1 MRNTTKRIIALV
13 LVAFMVAACMAVGV
27 SAAEPKVTVNVLTGS
42 VEVSADA
49 LAKLADGNRAADAT
63 AFSDANLVGFKN
75 TGFTHT
81 DGVDAAVEAT
91 VEIIADL
98 GEEKVV
104 SGVYLDCFK
113 DSNSMIAVPSV
124 LFYVSAD
131 GVDYYC
137 LNNEARPSSKDDAEE
152 LKVVTLANDSTRAA
166 VKARY
171 IKAVATFKN
180 GWIFVS
186 EIGIN
191 EPTAEQAAEAQT
203 LVGTYPVLD
212 STLAEKSIGLFNAA
226 DGEMN
231 LAENGMK
238 NCQIIIGKYDEAA
251 KAYKMTRNTVNPW
264 PDGNSGTV
272 TLADDELLLAI
283 STGGNLADG
292 VMFSTAKW
300 IARGLGEGW
309 FTLSDDTVNFYP
321 ASHTFAGA
329 PVEESSEEPSE
340 EPSKEEPKP
349 GTKTKN
355 AAAGKSYV
363 VEGASAD
370 SYLDNGSKLTD
381 GALPESAS
389 YSDPAI
395 VGLVSNS
402 DFYKENGF
410 SQVTIDLGAET
421 KLTGFAAYI
430 SNLKDAGVAAAS
442 SVIYEYSVDGT
453 NFTEIGEGSYDV
465 DIATEAGVTA
475 KNTIDADVSARYVR
489 VKFVAGEGVWMMV
502 SEIEAFTTVS
512 GGTTE
517 PTSDSGIIALA
528 VVASL
533 AAAGAVIIKK
543 YR

>member
-1 MRNTTKRIIALV
+1 MKKLLAILLAL
-13 LVAFMVAACMAVGV
+13 
-27 SAAEPKVTVNVLTGS
+27 
-42 VEVSADA
+42 
-49 LAKLADGNRAADAT
+49 
-63 AFSDANLVGFKN
+63 
-75 TGFTHT
+75 
-81 DGVDAAVEAT
+81 
-91 VEIIADL
+91 
-98 GEEKVV
+98 
-104 SGVYLDCFK
+104 
-113 DSNSMIAVPSV
+113 
-124 LFYVSAD
+124 
-131 GVDYYC
+131 
-137 LNNEARPSSKDDAEE
+137 
-152 LKVVTLANDSTRAA
+152 TLAVSLCAVCVFADDEADDNT
-166 VKARY
+166 VKA
-171 IKAVATFKN
+171 KN
-180 GWIFVS
+180 ITFVS
-186 EIGIN
+186 EDGVVNAVPQGGSDLTALIDGDTVAGASAFATKGIVLFQNTHSTTAGEYPEFSLVVELEKTATITGAVISLYEEASSMIGVPANGQITVSYSDDG
-191 EPTAEQAAEAQT
+191 EDYDLLGEVD
-203 LVGTYPVLD
+203 LKCLD
-212 STLAEKSIGLFNAA
+212 SNNDWNTNARTIQVETCDVNFDEIFSAKFVKFTFAYGDSPFKNDPKVIWEWIGLTEISVKAE
-226 DGEMN
+226 DGS
-231 LAENGMK
+231 
-238 NCQIIIGKYDEAA
+238 
-251 KAYKMTRNTVNPW
+251 TVVVDP
-264 PDGNSGTV
+264 
-272 TLADDELLLAI
+272 
-283 STGGNLADG
+283 
-292 VMFSTAKW
+292 
-300 IARGLGEGW
+300 
-309 FTLSDDTVNFYP
+309 
-321 ASHTFAGA
+321 
-329 PVEESSEEPSE
+329 SEEPSKE

-395 VGLVSNS
+395 VGLISSS

-502 SEIEAFTTVS
+502 SEIEAYTTVS
-512 GGTTE
+512 GGKPTE

-543 YR
+543 SR

>member
-1 MRNTTKRIIALV
+1 MKKLLAILLALTLAVSLCAVCVFADDEADDNTVKAKNIT
-13 LVAFMVAACMAVGV
+13 FV
-27 SAAEPKVTVNVLTGS
+27 SE
-42 VEVSADA
+42 
-49 LAKLADGNRAADAT
+49 
-63 AFSDANLVGFKN
+63 
-75 TGFTHT
+75 
-81 DGVDAAVEAT
+81 DGVVNAVPQGGSDLTALIDGDTVAGASAFATKGIVLFCNTHASTAGEYPEFSLVVELEKTATITGAVISLYEEA
-91 VEIIADL
+91 
-98 GEEKVV
+98 
-104 SGVYLDCFK
+104 
-113 DSNSMIAVPSV
+113 NSMIGVPANGQV
-124 LFYVSAD
+124 TVSYSDD
-131 GVDYYC
+131 GEDYDLLGEVDLKC
-137 LNNEARPSSKDDAEE
+137 LDSNNDWNTNARTIQVETCDVNFDEIFSAKFVKFTFAYGDSPFKNDP
-152 LKVVTLANDSTRAA
+152 KVIWEWMGLSEIS
-166 VKARY
+166 VKA
-171 IKAVATFKN
+171 
-180 GWIFVS
+180 
-186 EIGIN
+186 E
-191 EPTAEQAAEAQT
+191 
-203 LVGTYPVLD
+203 
-212 STLAEKSIGLFNAA
+212 
-226 DGEMN
+226 DG
-231 LAENGMK
+231 
-238 NCQIIIGKYDEAA
+238 
-251 KAYKMTRNTVNPW
+251 
-264 PDGNSGTV
+264 
-272 TLADDELLLAI
+272 
-283 STGGNLADG
+283 
-292 VMFSTAKW
+292 
-300 IARGLGEGW
+300 
-309 FTLSDDTVNFYP
+309 
-321 ASHTFAGA
+321 
-329 PVEESSEEPSE
+329 SSVVVDPSE
-340 EPSKEEPKP
+340 EPSKEEPSKEDPKP

-395 VGLVSNS
+395 VGLISSS

-512 GGTTE
+512 GTTE

-543 YR
+543 SR

>member
-1 MRNTTKRIIALV
+1 MKKLLAILLALT
-13 LVAFMVAACMAVGV
+13 LAVSLCAVCVFADDEADDKTVKAKNITFV
-27 SAAEPKVTVNVLTGS
+27 SE
-42 VEVSADA
+42 
-49 LAKLADGNRAADAT
+49 
-63 AFSDANLVGFKN
+63 
-75 TGFTHT
+75 
-81 DGVDAAVEAT
+81 DGVVNAVPQGGSDLTALIDGDAVAGASAFATKGIVLFQNTHSSTAGEYPEFSLVVELEKTATITGAVISLYEEA
-91 VEIIADL
+91 
-98 GEEKVV
+98 
-104 SGVYLDCFK
+104 
-113 DSNSMIAVPSV
+113 NSMIGVPANGQV
-124 LFYVSAD
+124 TVSYSDD
-131 GVDYYC
+131 GEDYDLLGEVDLKC
-137 LNNEARPSSKDDAEE
+137 LDSNNDWNTNARTIQVETCDVNFDEIFSAKFVKFTFAYGDSPFKNDP
-152 LKVVTLANDSTRAA
+152 KVIWEWMGLSEIS
-166 VKARY
+166 VKA
-171 IKAVATFKN
+171 
-180 GWIFVS
+180 
-186 EIGIN
+186 E
-191 EPTAEQAAEAQT
+191 
-203 LVGTYPVLD
+203 
-212 STLAEKSIGLFNAA
+212 
-226 DGEMN
+226 DGSSVVV
-231 LAENGMK
+231 
-238 NCQIIIGKYDEAA
+238 D
-251 KAYKMTRNTVNPW
+251 P
-264 PDGNSGTV
+264 
-272 TLADDELLLAI
+272 
-283 STGGNLADG
+283 
-292 VMFSTAKW
+292 
-300 IARGLGEGW
+300 
-309 FTLSDDTVNFYP
+309 
-321 ASHTFAGA
+321 
-329 PVEESSEEPSE
+329 SEEPSKE

-395 VGLVSNS
+395 VGLISSS

-512 GGTTE
+512 GTTE

-543 YR
+543 SR

>member
-1 MRNTTKRIIALV
+1 MKKLLAILLALTLAVSLCAVCVFADDEADDNTVKAKNIT
-13 LVAFMVAACMAVGV
+13 FV
-27 SAAEPKVTVNVLTGS
+27 SE
-42 VEVSADA
+42 
-49 LAKLADGNRAADAT
+49 
-63 AFSDANLVGFKN
+63 
-75 TGFTHT
+75 
-81 DGVDAAVEAT
+81 DGVVNAVPQGGSDLTALIDGDTVAGASAFATKGIVLFQNTHSSTAGEYPEFSLVVELEKTATITGAVISLYEEA
-91 VEIIADL
+91 
-98 GEEKVV
+98 
-104 SGVYLDCFK
+104 
-113 DSNSMIAVPSV
+113 NSMIGVPANGQV
-124 LFYVSAD
+124 TVSYSDD
-131 GVDYYC
+131 GEDYDLLGEVDLKC
-137 LNNEARPSSKDDAEE
+137 LDSNNDWNTNARTIQVETCDVNFDEIFSAKFVKFTFAYGDSPFKNDP
-152 LKVVTLANDSTRAA
+152 KVIWEWMGLSEIS
-166 VKARY
+166 VKA
-171 IKAVATFKN
+171 
-180 GWIFVS
+180 
-186 EIGIN
+186 E
-191 EPTAEQAAEAQT
+191 
-203 LVGTYPVLD
+203 
-212 STLAEKSIGLFNAA
+212 
-226 DGEMN
+226 DG
-231 LAENGMK
+231 
-238 NCQIIIGKYDEAA
+238 
-251 KAYKMTRNTVNPW
+251 
-264 PDGNSGTV
+264 
-272 TLADDELLLAI
+272 
-283 STGGNLADG
+283 
-292 VMFSTAKW
+292 
-300 IARGLGEGW
+300 
-309 FTLSDDTVNFYP
+309 
-321 ASHTFAGA
+321 
-329 PVEESSEEPSE
+329 SSVVVDPSE
-340 EPSKEEPKP
+340 EPSKEEPSKEDPKP

-395 VGLVSNS
+395 VGLISSS

-442 SVIYEYSVDGT
+442 SIIYEYSVDGT

-512 GGTTE
+512 GTTE

-543 YR
+543 SR

>member
-1 MRNTTKRIIALV
+1 MKKLLAILLALTLAVSLCAVCVFADDEADDNTVKAKNIT
-13 LVAFMVAACMAVGV
+13 FV
-27 SAAEPKVTVNVLTGS
+27 SE
-42 VEVSADA
+42 
-49 LAKLADGNRAADAT
+49 
-63 AFSDANLVGFKN
+63 
-75 TGFTHT
+75 
-81 DGVDAAVEAT
+81 DGVVNAVPQGGSDLTALIDGDTVAGASSFATKGIVLFCNTHATNAGEYPEFSLVVELEKTATITGAVISLYEEA
-91 VEIIADL
+91 
-98 GEEKVV
+98 
-104 SGVYLDCFK
+104 
-113 DSNSMIAVPSV
+113 NSMIGVPANGQV
-124 LFYVSAD
+124 TVSYSDD
-131 GVDYYC
+131 GEDYDLLGEVDLEC
-137 LNNEARPSSKDDAEE
+137 LDSNNDWETSARTIQVETCDVNFDEIISAKFVKFTFTYGDSPFDDA
-152 LKVVTLANDSTRAA
+152 KVIWEWMGLSEIS
-166 VKARY
+166 VKAED
-171 IKAVATFKN
+171 
-180 GWIFVS
+180 G
-186 EIGIN
+186 
-191 EPTAEQAAEAQT
+191 
-203 LVGTYPVLD
+203 
-212 STLAEKSIGLFNAA
+212 STVVV
-226 DGEMN
+226 D
-231 LAENGMK
+231 
-238 NCQIIIGKYDEAA
+238 
-251 KAYKMTRNTVNPW
+251 P
-264 PDGNSGTV
+264 
-272 TLADDELLLAI
+272 
-283 STGGNLADG
+283 
-292 VMFSTAKW
+292 
-300 IARGLGEGW
+300 
-309 FTLSDDTVNFYP
+309 
-321 ASHTFAGA
+321 
-329 PVEESSEEPSE
+329 SEEPSKE

-349 GTKTKN
+349 GTTTKN

-442 SVIYEYSVDGT
+442 SIIYEYSVDGT

-502 SEIEAFTTVS
+502 SEIEAYTTVS
-512 GGTTE
+512 GGKPTTE

-543 YR
+543 SR

>member
-1 MRNTTKRIIALV
+1 MKKLLAILLALTLAVSLCAVCVFADDEADDNTVKAKNIT
-13 LVAFMVAACMAVGV
+13 FV
-27 SAAEPKVTVNVLTGS
+27 SE
-42 VEVSADA
+42 
-49 LAKLADGNRAADAT
+49 
-63 AFSDANLVGFKN
+63 
-75 TGFTHT
+75 
-81 DGVDAAVEAT
+81 DGVVNAVPQGGSDLTALIDGDTVAGASAFATKGIVLFQNTHSSTAGEYPEFSLIVELEKTATITGAVISLYEEA
-91 VEIIADL
+91 
-98 GEEKVV
+98 
-104 SGVYLDCFK
+104 
-113 DSNSMIAVPSV
+113 NSMIGVPANGQV
-124 LFYVSAD
+124 TVSYSDD
-131 GVDYYC
+131 GEDYDLLGEVDLKC
-137 LNNEARPSSKDDAEE
+137 LDSNNDWNTNARTIQVETCDVNFDEIFSAKFVKFTFAYGDSPFKDDP
-152 LKVVTLANDSTRAA
+152 KVIWEWMGLTEIS
-166 VKARY
+166 VKAED
-171 IKAVATFKN
+171 
-180 GWIFVS
+180 G
-186 EIGIN
+186 
-191 EPTAEQAAEAQT
+191 
-203 LVGTYPVLD
+203 
-212 STLAEKSIGLFNAA
+212 STVVV
-226 DGEMN
+226 D
-231 LAENGMK
+231 
-238 NCQIIIGKYDEAA
+238 
-251 KAYKMTRNTVNPW
+251 P
-264 PDGNSGTV
+264 
-272 TLADDELLLAI
+272 
-283 STGGNLADG
+283 
-292 VMFSTAKW
+292 
-300 IARGLGEGW
+300 
-309 FTLSDDTVNFYP
+309 
-321 ASHTFAGA
+321 
-329 PVEESSEEPSE
+329 SEEPSKE

-395 VGLVSNS
+395 VGLISSS

-502 SEIEAFTTVS
+502 SEIEAYTTVS
-512 GGTTE
+512 GTTE

-543 YR
+543 SR

>member
-1 MRNTTKRIIALV
+1 MKKLLAILLALTLAVSLCAVCVFADDEADDNTVKAKNIT
-13 LVAFMVAACMAVGV
+13 FV
-27 SAAEPKVTVNVLTGS
+27 SE
-42 VEVSADA
+42 
-49 LAKLADGNRAADAT
+49 
-63 AFSDANLVGFKN
+63 
-75 TGFTHT
+75 
-81 DGVDAAVEAT
+81 DGVVNAVPQGGSDLTALIDGDTVAGASAFATKGIVLFQNTHSSTAGEYPEFSLIVELEKTATITGAVISLYEEA
-91 VEIIADL
+91 
-98 GEEKVV
+98 
-104 SGVYLDCFK
+104 
-113 DSNSMIAVPSV
+113 NSMIGVPANGQV
-124 LFYVSAD
+124 TVSYSDD
-131 GVDYYC
+131 GEDYDLLGEVDLKC
-137 LNNEARPSSKDDAEE
+137 LDSNNDWNTNARTIQVETCDVNFDEIFSAKFVKFTFAYGDSPFKNDP
-152 LKVVTLANDSTRAA
+152 KVIWEWMGLSEIS
-166 VKARY
+166 VKA
-171 IKAVATFKN
+171 
-180 GWIFVS
+180 
-186 EIGIN
+186 E
-191 EPTAEQAAEAQT
+191 
-203 LVGTYPVLD
+203 
-212 STLAEKSIGLFNAA
+212 
-226 DGEMN
+226 DGSSVVV
-231 LAENGMK
+231 
-238 NCQIIIGKYDEAA
+238 D
-251 KAYKMTRNTVNPW
+251 P
-264 PDGNSGTV
+264 
-272 TLADDELLLAI
+272 
-283 STGGNLADG
+283 
-292 VMFSTAKW
+292 
-300 IARGLGEGW
+300 
-309 FTLSDDTVNFYP
+309 
-321 ASHTFAGA
+321 
-329 PVEESSEEPSE
+329 SEEPSKE

-395 VGLVSNS
+395 VGLISSS

-512 GGTTE
+512 GTTE

-543 YR
+543 SR

>member
-1 MRNTTKRIIALV
+1 MKKLLAILLALTLAVSLCAVCVFADDEADDNTVKAKNIT
-13 LVAFMVAACMAVGV
+13 FV
-27 SAAEPKVTVNVLTGS
+27 SE
-42 VEVSADA
+42 
-49 LAKLADGNRAADAT
+49 
-63 AFSDANLVGFKN
+63 
-75 TGFTHT
+75 
-81 DGVDAAVEAT
+81 DGVVNAVPQGGSDLTALIDGDTVAGASAFATKGIVLFQNTHSSTAGEYPEFSLVVELEKTATITGAVISLYEEA
-91 VEIIADL
+91 
-98 GEEKVV
+98 
-104 SGVYLDCFK
+104 
-113 DSNSMIAVPSV
+113 NSMIGVPANGQV
-124 LFYVSAD
+124 TVSYSDD
-131 GVDYYC
+131 GEDYDLLGEVDLKC
-137 LNNEARPSSKDDAEE
+137 LDSNNDWNTNARTIQVETCDVNFDEIFSAKFVKFTFTYGDSPFDDA
-152 LKVVTLANDSTRAA
+152 KVIWEWMGLSEIS
-166 VKARY
+166 VKA
-171 IKAVATFKN
+171 
-180 GWIFVS
+180 
-186 EIGIN
+186 E
-191 EPTAEQAAEAQT
+191 
-203 LVGTYPVLD
+203 
-212 STLAEKSIGLFNAA
+212 
-226 DGEMN
+226 DG
-231 LAENGMK
+231 
-238 NCQIIIGKYDEAA
+238 
-251 KAYKMTRNTVNPW
+251 
-264 PDGNSGTV
+264 
-272 TLADDELLLAI
+272 
-283 STGGNLADG
+283 
-292 VMFSTAKW
+292 
-300 IARGLGEGW
+300 
-309 FTLSDDTVNFYP
+309 
-321 ASHTFAGA
+321 
-329 PVEESSEEPSE
+329 SSVVVDPSE
-340 EPSKEEPKP
+340 EPSKEEPSKEDPKP

-543 YR
+543 SR

>member
-1 MRNTTKRIIALV
+1 MKKLLAILLALTLAVSLCAVCVFADDEADDNTVKAKNIT
-13 LVAFMVAACMAVGV
+13 FV
-27 SAAEPKVTVNVLTGS
+27 SE
-42 VEVSADA
+42 
-49 LAKLADGNRAADAT
+49 
-63 AFSDANLVGFKN
+63 
-75 TGFTHT
+75 
-81 DGVDAAVEAT
+81 DGVVNAVPQGGSDLTALIDGDTVAGASAFATKGIVLFQNTHSSTAGEYPEFSLVVELEKTATITGAVISLYEEA
-91 VEIIADL
+91 
-98 GEEKVV
+98 
-104 SGVYLDCFK
+104 
-113 DSNSMIAVPSV
+113 NSMIGVPANGQV
-124 LFYVSAD
+124 TVSYSDD
-131 GVDYYC
+131 GEDYDLLGEVDLKC
-137 LNNEARPSSKDDAEE
+137 LDSNNDWNTNARTIQVETCDVNFDEIFSAKFVKFTFAYGDSPFKNDP
-152 LKVVTLANDSTRAA
+152 KVIWEWMGLSEIS
-166 VKARY
+166 VKAEDGSS
-171 IKAVATFKN
+171 V
-180 GWIFVS
+180 VVDPS
-186 EIGIN
+186 E
-191 EPTAEQAAEAQT
+191 
-203 LVGTYPVLD
+203 
-212 STLAEKSIGLFNAA
+212 
-226 DGEMN
+226 
-231 LAENGMK
+231 
-238 NCQIIIGKYDEAA
+238 
-251 KAYKMTRNTVNPW
+251 
-264 PDGNSGTV
+264 
-272 TLADDELLLAI
+272 
-283 STGGNLADG
+283 
-292 VMFSTAKW
+292 
-300 IARGLGEGW
+300 
-309 FTLSDDTVNFYP
+309 
-321 ASHTFAGA
+321 A
-329 PVEESSEEPSE
+329 PSKE
-340 EPSKEEPKP
+340 EPSKEDPKP

-502 SEIEAFTTVS
+502 SEIEAYTTVS
-512 GGTTE
+512 GGKPTE

-543 YR
+543 SR

>member
-1 MRNTTKRIIALV
+1 MKKLLAILLALTLAVSLCAVCVFADDEADDNTVKAKNIT
-13 LVAFMVAACMAVGV
+13 FV
-27 SAAEPKVTVNVLTGS
+27 SE
-42 VEVSADA
+42 
-49 LAKLADGNRAADAT
+49 
-63 AFSDANLVGFKN
+63 
-75 TGFTHT
+75 
-81 DGVDAAVEAT
+81 DGVVNAVPQGGSDLTALIDGDTVAGASAFATKGIVLFQNTHSSTAGEYPEFSLVVELEKTATITGAVISLYEEA
-91 VEIIADL
+91 
-98 GEEKVV
+98 
-104 SGVYLDCFK
+104 
-113 DSNSMIAVPSV
+113 NSMIGVPANGQV
-124 LFYVSAD
+124 TVSYSDD
-131 GVDYYC
+131 GEDYDLLGEVDLKC
-137 LNNEARPSSKDDAEE
+137 LDSNNDWNTNARTIQVETCDVNFDEIFSAKFVKFTFAYGDSPFKNDP
-152 LKVVTLANDSTRAA
+152 KVIWEWMGLSEIS
-166 VKARY
+166 VKA
-171 IKAVATFKN
+171 
-180 GWIFVS
+180 
-186 EIGIN
+186 E
-191 EPTAEQAAEAQT
+191 
-203 LVGTYPVLD
+203 
-212 STLAEKSIGLFNAA
+212 
-226 DGEMN
+226 DGSSVVV
-231 LAENGMK
+231 
-238 NCQIIIGKYDEAA
+238 D
-251 KAYKMTRNTVNPW
+251 P
-264 PDGNSGTV
+264 
-272 TLADDELLLAI
+272 
-283 STGGNLADG
+283 
-292 VMFSTAKW
+292 
-300 IARGLGEGW
+300 
-309 FTLSDDTVNFYP
+309 
-321 ASHTFAGA
+321 
-329 PVEESSEEPSE
+329 SEEPSKE

-395 VGLVSNS
+395 VGLISSS

-453 NFTEIGEGSYDV
+453 AFTEIGEGSYDV

-512 GGTTE
+512 GTTE

-543 YR
+543 SR

>member
-1 MRNTTKRIIALV
+1 MKKLLAILLALTLAVSLCAVCVFADDEADDNTVKAKNITY
-13 LVAFMVAACMAVGV
+13 V
-27 SAAEPKVTVNVLTGS
+27 SE
-42 VEVSADA
+42 
-49 LAKLADGNRAADAT
+49 
-63 AFSDANLVGFKN
+63 
-75 TGFTHT
+75 
-81 DGVDAAVEAT
+81 DGVVNAVPQGGSDLTALIDGDTVAGASAFATKGIVLFQNTHSSTAGEYPEFSLIVELEKTATITGAVISLYEEA
-91 VEIIADL
+91 
-98 GEEKVV
+98 
-104 SGVYLDCFK
+104 
-113 DSNSMIAVPSV
+113 NSMIGVPANGQV
-124 LFYVSAD
+124 TVSYSDD
-131 GVDYYC
+131 GEDYDLLGEVDLKC
-137 LNNEARPSSKDDAEE
+137 LDSNNDWNTNARTIQVETCDVNFDEIFSAKFVKFTFAYGDSPFKNDP
-152 LKVVTLANDSTRAA
+152 KVIWEWMGLSEIS
-166 VKARY
+166 VKA
-171 IKAVATFKN
+171 
-180 GWIFVS
+180 
-186 EIGIN
+186 E
-191 EPTAEQAAEAQT
+191 
-203 LVGTYPVLD
+203 
-212 STLAEKSIGLFNAA
+212 
-226 DGEMN
+226 DGSSVVV
-231 LAENGMK
+231 
-238 NCQIIIGKYDEAA
+238 D
-251 KAYKMTRNTVNPW
+251 P
-264 PDGNSGTV
+264 
-272 TLADDELLLAI
+272 
-283 STGGNLADG
+283 
-292 VMFSTAKW
+292 
-300 IARGLGEGW
+300 
-309 FTLSDDTVNFYP
+309 
-321 ASHTFAGA
+321 
-329 PVEESSEEPSE
+329 SEEPSKE

-395 VGLVSNS
+395 VGLISSS

-512 GGTTE
+512 GTTE

-543 YR
+543 SR

>member
-1 MRNTTKRIIALV
+1 MKKLLAILLALTLAVSLCAVCVFADDEADDNTVKAKNIT
-13 LVAFMVAACMAVGV
+13 FV
-27 SAAEPKVTVNVLTGS
+27 SE
-42 VEVSADA
+42 
-49 LAKLADGNRAADAT
+49 
-63 AFSDANLVGFKN
+63 
-75 TGFTHT
+75 
-81 DGVDAAVEAT
+81 DGVVNAVPQGGSDLTALIDGDTVAGASAFATKGIVLFQNTHSSTAGEYPEFSLVVELEKTATITGAVISLYEEA
-91 VEIIADL
+91 
-98 GEEKVV
+98 
-104 SGVYLDCFK
+104 
-113 DSNSMIAVPSV
+113 NSMIGVPANGQV
-124 LFYVSAD
+124 TVSYSDD
-131 GVDYYC
+131 GEDYDLLGEVDLKC
-137 LNNEARPSSKDDAEE
+137 LDSNNDWNTNARTIQVETCDVNFDEIFSAKFVKFTFAYGDSPFKNDP
-152 LKVVTLANDSTRAA
+152 KVIWEWMGLSEIS
-166 VKARY
+166 VKA
-171 IKAVATFKN
+171 
-180 GWIFVS
+180 
-186 EIGIN
+186 E
-191 EPTAEQAAEAQT
+191 
-203 LVGTYPVLD
+203 
-212 STLAEKSIGLFNAA
+212 
-226 DGEMN
+226 DGSSVVV
-231 LAENGMK
+231 
-238 NCQIIIGKYDEAA
+238 D
-251 KAYKMTRNTVNPW
+251 P
-264 PDGNSGTV
+264 
-272 TLADDELLLAI
+272 
-283 STGGNLADG
+283 
-292 VMFSTAKW
+292 
-300 IARGLGEGW
+300 
-309 FTLSDDTVNFYP
+309 
-321 ASHTFAGA
+321 
-329 PVEESSEEPSE
+329 SEEPSKE

-395 VGLVSNS
+395 VGLISSS

-512 GGTTE
+512 GTTE

-543 YR
+543 SR

>member
-1 MRNTTKRIIALV
+1 MKKLLAILLALTLAVSLCAVCVFADDEADDNTVKAKNIT
-13 LVAFMVAACMAVGV
+13 FV
-27 SAAEPKVTVNVLTGS
+27 SE
-42 VEVSADA
+42 
-49 LAKLADGNRAADAT
+49 
-63 AFSDANLVGFKN
+63 
-75 TGFTHT
+75 
-81 DGVDAAVEAT
+81 DGVVNAVPQGGSDLTALIDGDTVAGASAFATKGIVLFQNTHSSTAGEYPEFSLVVELEKTATITGAVISLYEEA
-91 VEIIADL
+91 
-98 GEEKVV
+98 
-104 SGVYLDCFK
+104 
-113 DSNSMIAVPSV
+113 NSMIGVPANGQV
-124 LFYVSAD
+124 TVSYSDD
-131 GVDYYC
+131 GEDYDLLGEVDLKC
-137 LNNEARPSSKDDAEE
+137 LDSNNDWNTNARTIQVETCDVNFDEIFSAKFVKFTFAYGDSPFKNDP
-152 LKVVTLANDSTRAA
+152 KVIWEWMGLSEIS
-166 VKARY
+166 VKA
-171 IKAVATFKN
+171 
-180 GWIFVS
+180 
-186 EIGIN
+186 E
-191 EPTAEQAAEAQT
+191 
-203 LVGTYPVLD
+203 
-212 STLAEKSIGLFNAA
+212 
-226 DGEMN
+226 DGSSVVV
-231 LAENGMK
+231 
-238 NCQIIIGKYDEAA
+238 D
-251 KAYKMTRNTVNPW
+251 P
-264 PDGNSGTV
+264 
-272 TLADDELLLAI
+272 
-283 STGGNLADG
+283 
-292 VMFSTAKW
+292 
-300 IARGLGEGW
+300 
-309 FTLSDDTVNFYP
+309 
-321 ASHTFAGA
+321 
-329 PVEESSEEPSE
+329 SEEPSKE

-349 GTKTKN
+349 GTTTKN

-395 VGLVSNS
+395 VGLISSS

-442 SVIYEYSVDGT
+442 SIIYEYSVDGT

-512 GGTTE
+512 GTTE

-543 YR
+543 SR

>member
-1 MRNTTKRIIALV
+1 MKKLLAILLALTLAVSLCAVCVFADDEADDNTVKAKNIT
-13 LVAFMVAACMAVGV
+13 FV
-27 SAAEPKVTVNVLTGS
+27 SE
-42 VEVSADA
+42 
-49 LAKLADGNRAADAT
+49 
-63 AFSDANLVGFKN
+63 
-75 TGFTHT
+75 
-81 DGVDAAVEAT
+81 DGVVNAVPQGGSDLTALIDGDTVAGASAFATKGIVLFQNTHSSTAGEYPEFSLIVELEKTATITGAVISLYEEA
-91 VEIIADL
+91 
-98 GEEKVV
+98 
-104 SGVYLDCFK
+104 
-113 DSNSMIAVPSV
+113 NSMIGVPANGQV
-124 LFYVSAD
+124 TVSYSDD
-131 GVDYYC
+131 GEDYDLLGEVDLKC
-137 LNNEARPSSKDDAEE
+137 LDSNNDWNTNARTIQVETCDVNFDEIFSAKFVKFTFAYGDSPFKNDP
-152 LKVVTLANDSTRAA
+152 KVIWEWMGLSEIS
-166 VKARY
+166 VKA
-171 IKAVATFKN
+171 
-180 GWIFVS
+180 
-186 EIGIN
+186 E
-191 EPTAEQAAEAQT
+191 
-203 LVGTYPVLD
+203 
-212 STLAEKSIGLFNAA
+212 
-226 DGEMN
+226 DGSSVVV
-231 LAENGMK
+231 
-238 NCQIIIGKYDEAA
+238 D
-251 KAYKMTRNTVNPW
+251 P
-264 PDGNSGTV
+264 
-272 TLADDELLLAI
+272 
-283 STGGNLADG
+283 
-292 VMFSTAKW
+292 
-300 IARGLGEGW
+300 
-309 FTLSDDTVNFYP
+309 
-321 ASHTFAGA
+321 
-329 PVEESSEEPSE
+329 SEEPSKEEPSKE

-395 VGLVSNS
+395 VGLISSS

-502 SEIEAFTTVS
+502 SEIEAYTTVS
-512 GGTTE
+512 GTTE

-543 YR
+543 SR

>member
-1 MRNTTKRIIALV
+1 MKKLLAILLALTLAVSLCAVCVFADDEADDNTVKAKNIT
-13 LVAFMVAACMAVGV
+13 FV
-27 SAAEPKVTVNVLTGS
+27 SE
-42 VEVSADA
+42 
-49 LAKLADGNRAADAT
+49 
-63 AFSDANLVGFKN
+63 
-75 TGFTHT
+75 
-81 DGVDAAVEAT
+81 DGVVNAVPQGGSDLTALIDGDTVAGASAFATKGIVLFCNTHATTAGEYPEFSLVVELEKTATITGAVISLYEEA
-91 VEIIADL
+91 
-98 GEEKVV
+98 
-104 SGVYLDCFK
+104 
-113 DSNSMIAVPSV
+113 NSMIGVPANGQV
-124 LFYVSAD
+124 TVSYSDD
-131 GVDYYC
+131 GEDYDLLGEVDLKC
-137 LNNEARPSSKDDAEE
+137 LDSNNDWKTSARTIQVETCDVNFDEIFSAKFVKFTFTYGDSPFDDA
-152 LKVVTLANDSTRAA
+152 KVIWEWMGLSEIS
-166 VKARY
+166 VKAED
-171 IKAVATFKN
+171 
-180 GWIFVS
+180 GS
-186 EIGIN
+186 
-191 EPTAEQAAEAQT
+191 
-203 LVGTYPVLD
+203 PVVVD
-212 STLAEKSIGLFNAA
+212 
-226 DGEMN
+226 
-231 LAENGMK
+231 
-238 NCQIIIGKYDEAA
+238 
-251 KAYKMTRNTVNPW
+251 
-264 PDGNSGTV
+264 
-272 TLADDELLLAI
+272 
-283 STGGNLADG
+283 
-292 VMFSTAKW
+292 
-300 IARGLGEGW
+300 
-309 FTLSDDTVNFYP
+309 
-321 ASHTFAGA
+321 
-329 PVEESSEEPSE
+329 PSE
-340 EPSKEEPKP
+340 EPSKEEPSKEDPKP

-502 SEIEAFTTVS
+502 SEIEAYTTVS

-543 YR
+543 SR